1 MSPCSCETGCQLC
14 GRPGIRVVLSHDCP
28 LRPTAVAGAGQPLP
42 IRSVKTAAGK
52 GSDVA
57 QVGQGPCLMPEPW
70 DSPRRGQFP
79 GGGRGLW
86 FAPFFFCRMAP
97 FAPVTSP
104 WRCQCSFLPKRRPGA
119 GTEARH
125 RMSGRVP
132 SCRSPGPP
140 TVPKPCSHWNLELGQ
155 PLELWSLASFKGA
168 GLVDTV
174 PAMVGPWARGGT
186 RPPGVT
192 EHIQRTSRLAEGRG
206 WCGPNEGSQLHRR
219 RGRWWAGGG

>member
-1 MSPCSCETGCQLC
+1 M
-14 GRPGIRVVLSHDCP
+14 VLSNDCP
-28 LRPTAVAGAGQPLP
+28 LCPTAVAGAGQPLP
-42 IRSVKTAAGK
+42 TRSVKTAAGK

-57 QVGQGPCLMPEPW
+57 QVGQGPCFMPEPW
-70 DSPRRGQFP
+70 DSPSRGQFP
-79 GGGRGLW
+79 GSGRGLW
-86 FAPFFFCRMAP
+86 FAPLFFFAEWHPLPQSPPPSDVSVPSCPSAGLVQAP
-97 FAPVTSP
+97 
-104 WRCQCSFLPKRRPGA
+104 
-119 GTEARH
+119 EARH
-125 RMSGRVP
+125 HMSGRVP

-155 PLELWSLASFKGA
+155 PLELWSLASFKGT

-174 PAMVGPWARGGT
+174 PATVGPWARGGM

-192 EHIQRTSRLAEGRG
+192 EHIQRASRLAEGRG